1 MPQPIRKLARPL
13 YRLAHKPEPI
23 AYQHA
28 ERQYMLE
35 RCIDAIPAE
44 TRGTVVEMG
53 CGDGWVAHQLAR
65 RFERVVG
72 YDINPHRIHPPTA
85 GNVLLL
91 ASEAERPPIAPG
103 SADAVFS
110 FAVFEHLPHR
120 EAVLEQLTAMLK
132 PDGVM
137 VHAVPTATMK
147 LLQYA
152 GFFPDKLRRELRNL
166 TRTLAGEKKHRPP
179 KPMDGF
185 ETNNPRRASRR
196 NWHQKLGPRVHGEYD
211 SNWQETMQNRVGS
224 WRTLFES
231 TGLRCRRVVPLGLWS
246 PYFFGGAPLAKLG
259 GTLGLGSVHAFV
271 LQQQHRPKPDD
282 A

>member
-1 MPQPIRKLARPL
+1 MPHALQHLALPL
-13 YRLAHKPEPI
+13 YRLAHRPEPI

-28 ERQYMLE
+28 ERRYMLD
-35 RCIDAIPAE
+35 RCIDAIPDEA
-44 TRGTVVEMG
+44 RGTVIEMG
-53 CGDGWVAHQLAR
+53 CGDGWVAHQLAQ

-72 YDINPHRIHPPTA
+72 YDINPHRIEPPTA

-91 ASEAERPPIAPG
+91 ASEAERPPIAPA

-110 FAVFEHLPHR
+110 FAVFEHLPQR
-120 EAVLEQLTAMLK
+120 EVVLEQLTALLK
-132 PDGVM
+132 PGGVM

-166 TRTLAGEKKHRPP
+166 TRTLAGQKKHRPP
-179 KPMDGF
+179 KPLDGF

-196 NWHQKLGPRVHGEYD
+196 RWHQKLGPRVHGEYD
-211 SNWQETMQNRVGS
+211 SNWQETLQNRVGY
-224 WRTLFES
+224 WRHLFES
-231 TGLRCRRVVPLGLWS
+231 TGLRCTRVVPLGLWS

-271 LQQQHRPKPDD
+271 LQRPSTD
-282 A
+282 APA